1 MPLTEHYV
9 RECVEKFKRG
19 QEGEDRTE
27 AVIKFREDDEG
38 YQRIV
43 YAEVLIPDV
52 PNTAGD
58 FHTKQMVRE
67 FAHGF
72 MVAGFDLD
80 VDHDNVVR
88 QDLKVVESFIAR
100 DDDPDF
106 IPGSWVVGVYVGD
119 DEVWEQIRRGEIN
132 GYSWEGWV
140 KAIQAEV
147 EMLAD
152 VSRYGR
158 TEADM
163 GDGHTHEFVAIV
175 DDDGRVVAGGTTEVN
190 GHSHTIRS
198 HTFTEKTDGHSHI
211 FNIIKGEGGI

>member
-1 MPLTEHYV
+1 MSKTETFLACVDKV
-9 RECVEKFKRG
+9 RRG
-19 QEGEDRTE
+19 FARGEGRDT
-27 AVIKFREDDEG
+27 VIKFREDEDG

-58 FHTKQMVRE
+58 FHTKKMVRD
-67 FAHGF
+67 FAFGF
-72 MVAGFDLD
+72 MVSGFDLD
-80 VDHDNVVR
+80 VDHDNVSR
-88 QDLKVVESFIAR
+88 SDLKVVESFIAR

-119 DEVWEQIRRGEIN
+119 DEVWNQIRRGEIN
-132 GYSWEGWV
+132 GYSWEGYV
-140 KAIQAEV
+140 KTIQAEL

-158 TEADM
+158 TEKDLD
-163 GDGHTHEFVAIV
+163 DGHTHEFVAIV
-175 DDDGRVVAGGTTEVN
+175 DDNGRVVAGGTTEVN

-198 HTFTEKTDGHSHI
+198 HTFTEKSDGHSHI
-211 FNIIKGEGGI
+211 FNIVKGEGGI

>member
-1 MPLTEHYV
+1 MSI
-9 RECVEKFKRG
+9 
-19 QEGEDRTE
+19 EDRFSDCLAKFRRGLTRSE
-27 AVIKFREDDEG
+27 ERDTIIKFREDDDG

-58 FHTKQMVRE
+58 FQTKEMVRE
-67 FAHGF
+67 FAYGF
-72 MVAGFDLD
+72 MVSGFDLD
-80 VDHDNVVR
+80 VDHDNVAR
-88 QDLKVVESFIAR
+88 ADLKVVESFIAR

-119 DEVWEQIRRGEIN
+119 DEVWQKIRNGEIN

-147 EMLAD
+147 DMLAD
-152 VSRYGR
+152 VSRFGR
-158 TEADM
+158 TEKDLK
-163 GDGHTHEFVAIV
+163 DGHTHEFVAIV
-175 DDDGRVVAGGTTEVN
+175 DDAGRVVAGGTTEVN

-198 HTFTEKTDGHSHI
+198 HTFTEKADGHSHI
-211 FNIIKGEGGI
+211 FNIVKGEGGI